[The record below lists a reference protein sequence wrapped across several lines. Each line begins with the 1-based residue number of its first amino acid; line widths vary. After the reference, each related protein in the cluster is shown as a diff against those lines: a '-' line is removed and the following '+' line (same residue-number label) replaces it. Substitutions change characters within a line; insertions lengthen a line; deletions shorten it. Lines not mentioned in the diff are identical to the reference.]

1 MSFSGF
7 SSARDRARSRAWR
20 GIIGDQFRAPRAT
33 RTRAD
38 DRVVVRLARDRLE
51 RALRGR
57 IRRIASSRVR
67 FHPARAPIC
76 VRIPRATP
84 DRSVGSI
91 DAKRKSTDA
100 IAFFSPFASAGMG
113 CSPPHI
119 ALLSGLQG
127 TGMTARQ
134 VTDVLHRL
142 AMQFGPVKGRLL
154 PRCKCVDS
162 PISSSMDFS
171 RDAGRA
177 ISNPNPTSDP

>member
-1 MSFSGF
+1 MIESRLRAFDFIPRGRR
-7 SSARDRARSRAWR
+7 SASES
-20 GIIGDQFRAPRAT
+20 
-33 RTRAD
+33 
-38 DRVVVRLARDRLE
+38 LARPPIDR
-51 RALRGR
+51 
-57 IRRIASSRVR
+57 
-67 FHPARAPIC
+67 
-76 VRIPRATP
+76 
-84 DRSVGSI
+84 SI

-162 PISSSMDFS
+162 PISSSIDRS

-177 ISNPNPTSDP
+177 ISNPTSDP